1 MVLCVCRAVSTQKVD
16 AAIERGA
23 RSLEA
28 VARCTGA
35 GTDCGACTC
44 DIEERL
50 ACAARKADA
59 ERSRSLFS
67 LALAQAAT

>member
-1 MVLCVCRAVSTQKVD
+1 VVLCVCRAVSTQKVD

-28 VARCTGA
+28 VGRTTGA

-44 DIEERL
+44 DIEARIE
-50 ACAARKADA
+50 CAVRKADA
-59 ERSRSLFS
+59 ERSRSLFP
-67 LALAQAAT
+67 LALAQGAI